1 MTTIETERLLLRKP
15 RLADAADLAVA
26 YADPET
32 VRYIGD
38 GSTAT
43 LEQVEQGIAFWLE
56 RWEAN
61 GVGLFSMERREDGL
75 VVGRSGF
82 LVWDGVT
89 WEVAGFADAGER
101 AEVELGW
108 MVSREHWGHGYA
120 TEAALA
126 MRDWGIAERDFTRL
140 VSVIR
145 PGNDRSVRVAEK
157 IGERYE
163 RDVVMR
169 GLPAMLYALETP

>member
-1 MTTIETERLLLRKP
+1 VITTERLVIRKP
-15 RLADAADLAVA
+15 RAEDAAQLAVA

-38 GSTAT
+38 GSIAT
-43 LEQVEQGIAFWLE
+43 REQVEQGVARWLE

-61 GVGLFSMERREDGL
+61 GLGLCSLERRDDGCVL
-75 VVGRSGF
+75 GRAGF
-82 LVWDGVT
+82 LVWDTAT
-89 WEVAGFADAGER
+89 WEPANFADAGER

-108 MVSREHWGHGYA
+108 MLDREHWGRGYA

-126 MRDWGIAERDFTRL
+126 LRDWGIAARGLTRL
-140 VSVIR
+140 ISLIR
-145 PGNDRSVRVAEK
+145 PGNDRSVHVAEK

-163 RDVVMR
+163 RDIMMR
-169 GLPAMLYALETP
+169 RMPAMLYALET